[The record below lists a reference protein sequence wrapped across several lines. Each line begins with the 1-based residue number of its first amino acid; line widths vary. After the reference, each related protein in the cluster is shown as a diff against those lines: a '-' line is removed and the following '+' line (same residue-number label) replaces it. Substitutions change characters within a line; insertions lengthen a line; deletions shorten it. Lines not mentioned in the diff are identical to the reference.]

1 MKYRVS
7 TLSADL
13 TDFPPTMN
21 NSTVLAK
28 IPFRHTVKLIE
39 KTESNWWKVK
49 LLHTDKE
56 GFISANDLEIFD
68 FSLLKNSDIEIPN
81 FEPSVL
87 STLDS
92 KIETYKPIGDPIIP
106 FRDLSSVESKLASI
120 KKIIDILDVSNS
132 FRYQKDESDTYC
144 NIYTFDFCYFNRVY
158 IPRLRWTDKAL
169 IALEIGEEVPLVFDD
184 TVRPFYSNYL
194 YDWFITSSPDFGWQR
209 IDDVDTLQRKIN
221 DNGGIGIISAKRF
234 IIDKSGHIVVVVP
247 ETDNHQAFRENGKV
261 IYPLQSQA
269 GYDNYNYFAEER
281 KDWWANQDPE
291 KGYSS
296 AIFYYHD

>member
-1 MKYRVS
+1 MKYRVA

-13 TDFPPTMN
+13 TDLPPTMN

-56 GFISANDLEIFD
+56 GFVCANDLEIFD

-92 KIETYKPIGDPIIP
+92 KIETYKPIGNPIIP
-106 FRDLSSVESKLASI
+106 FRDLTSVTSKLESI
-120 KKIIDILDVSNS
+120 KKLIDILDVSNS
-132 FRYQKDESDTYC
+132 FRYQKDEADTYC
-144 NIYTFDFCYFNRVY
+144 NIYTFDYCYFNKVY

-169 IALEIGEEVPLVFDD
+169 IELDKGEEVPLIFDD

-221 DNGGIGIISAKRF
+221 ENGGVGIISAKRF

-247 ETDNHQAFRENGKV
+247 ETEDHKAFRKDGKV

-269 GYDNYNYFAEER
+269 GYENYNYFAEER